1 MGSHMYIEESLS
13 LRIVCSVSIYYAG
26 WWQVNKNDGNKNKTK
41 RKRNPYL
48 YYMFVSYSSAVT

>member
-1 MGSHMYIEESLS
+1 MYIAESLS